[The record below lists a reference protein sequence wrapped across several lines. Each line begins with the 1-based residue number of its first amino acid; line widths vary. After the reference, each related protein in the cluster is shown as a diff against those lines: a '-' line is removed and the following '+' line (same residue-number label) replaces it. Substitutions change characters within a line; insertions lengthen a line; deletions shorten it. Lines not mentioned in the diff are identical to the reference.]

1 MLKPWLL
8 LDCTCAKHRDV
19 FWVLEPYLV
28 RAGFELVRC
37 TSAQEMRTRVVEAM
51 NDEAEGEQRQCVMLL
66 ANYMVGLSDFVR
78 TLPEERRR
86 RLLRVVCVIHGLGET
101 KYYFR
106 LWKKHLDG
114 VYDAFVVSPNQFPLM
129 SWISPR
135 FVALPYFFMEFYK
148 REMWRSRYPGGKR
161 DFCATHG
168 LMQDRPIVLYAPSWI
183 SPKHVCCA
191 DNMQGGRLRSDHD
204 TVIHQLDLLRK
215 SPHLLNVVHSPHRE
229 GALKRSCGIGI
240 GNEYGSVEERTP
252 YILPF
257 ADVVISDVSSVMF
270 EFCYFE
276 RSVVQLRMSSYPDNP
291 TLDYELPTC
300 TDDLSRLSLGVSTR
314 PDGLVACVT
323 EALAAESFEKGT
335 RPAMHGVLEK
345 KKELDVE
352 RRDGAQ

>member
-51 NDEAEGEQRQCVMLL
+51 NDDAEGEQRQCVMLL
-66 ANYMVGLSDFVR
+66 AN
-78 TLPEERRR
+78 
-86 RLLRVVCVIHGLGET
+86 
-101 KYYFR
+101 
-106 LWKKHLDG
+106 
-114 VYDAFVVSPNQFPLM
+114 
-129 SWISPR
+129 
-135 FVALPYFFMEFYK
+135 
-148 REMWRSRYPGGKR
+148 
-161 DFCATHG
+161 
-168 LMQDRPIVLYAPSWI
+168 
-183 SPKHVCCA
+183 
-191 DNMQGGRLRSDHD
+191 
-204 TVIHQLDLLRK
+204 
-215 SPHLLNVVHSPHRE
+215 VVHSPHLE

-352 RRDGAQ
+352 RRDGAQELAEYIRLTTSV